1 MLSATLLETV
11 AALAIQTLA
20 ITGLA
25 ALFAS
30 SATIATASA
39 RLANRIDDLIHVEHL
54 VDSAASRSGLG
65 PGAQSISIRSD
76 TRDRIELLADLD
88 YDGSL
93 DPRSKE
99 TIAITITSLDRE
111 TRSLIFRVGRQS
123 VAIGPP
129 LISSDTIEQGLT
141 SDQSGTVLRWF
152 SIPFGTTRLILI
164 ADTPQP

>member
-1 MLSATLLETV
+1 MLPATLLETL

-39 RLANRIDDLIHVEHL
+39 RLANHIDDLIHVEHL
-54 VDSAASRSGLG
+54 VDSAVSRDGLG
-65 PGAQSISIRSD
+65 PGAQAIPIPPD

-88 YDGSL
+88 YDGFL
-93 DPRSKE
+93 DTRSKE
-99 TIAITITSLDRE
+99 AITITITSRDRE
-111 TRSLIFRVGRQS
+111 SRSLIFRVGRQS

-129 LISSDTIEQGLT
+129 LMPSDTIEQGLT
-141 SDQSGTVLRWF
+141 GNQNGATLRWF
-152 SIPFGTTRLILI
+152 SIPFGTTRLVMV
-164 ADTPQP
+164 ADIPKP